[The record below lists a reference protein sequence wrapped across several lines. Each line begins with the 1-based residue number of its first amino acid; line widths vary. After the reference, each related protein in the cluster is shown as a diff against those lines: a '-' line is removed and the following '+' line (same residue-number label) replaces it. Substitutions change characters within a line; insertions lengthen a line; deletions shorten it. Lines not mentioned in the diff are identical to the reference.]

1 MAKKKEKDM
10 RYLKKRGK
18 NGMYYFQGMLK
29 SKRYNMALST
39 DEDEAI
45 DIRDLYLYEIHKFG
59 DIQREEALPI
69 QLNGEMLFGEVATI
83 WAENHE
89 VQASTMKDY
98 KSAMNTYILPKYGN
112 MPIKNIRRTDIIPFR
127 KELLCSNKRK
137 NNIFVPMRC
146 VFRFALEEEYI
157 DKNPMAL
164 VKNLHEVPPDIYPLS
179 MDEIFMFLNNVDPY
193 YKNFFIIAFF
203 TGMRFGEM
211 AVLKWNN
218 VDFKL
223 GVIKVRETRVRGEEK
238 IPKTEASHRDID
250 ILPPVR
256 TALEEIKKNNLIN
269 SEYVF
274 LNRLGRPLL
283 PNSINYHTWKP
294 ALKKSGLKPRS
305 LYQTRHTFATLML
318 DSGEHPGWVH
328 RMMGHVNMKM
338 IYERYYK
345 YIKNYQNNDGD
356 AFMGNAF
363 EPCLEAVKSNSVRK
377 ENVVEITPKLH
388 QNENR
393 ESTTKANSP

>member
-1 MAKKKEKDM
+1 MAKKEKDM

-18 NGMYYFQGMLK
+18 KGMFYFHGMLK
-29 SKRYNMALST
+29 GKRYNLALSA
-39 DEDEAI
+39 DLDEAI
-45 DIRDLYLYEIHKFG
+45 TLRDQYLYEINKFG
-59 DIQREEALPI
+59 GIQREYPHPH
-69 QLNGEMLFGEVATI
+69 NPNSDPLFGEVATL
-83 WAENHE
+83 WANIHE

-112 MPIKNIRRTDIIPFR
+112 MPIKDIRRTDIIPFR
-127 KELLCSNKRK
+127 KKLPCSNKRI

-164 VKNLHEVPPDIYPLS
+164 IKNLPETPPDIYPLS
-179 MDEIFMFLNNVDPY
+179 MDEVFIFLDNVDFY
-193 YKNFFIIAFF
+193 YKNFFIVAFF

-211 AVLKWNN
+211 AVLKWVN
-218 VDFKL
+218 VDSKL

-238 IPKTEASHRDID
+238 IPKTESSYRDID
-250 ILPPVR
+250 ILPPVLKALKELKKS
-256 TALEEIKKNNLIN
+256 TADN

-274 LNRLGRPLL
+274 LNRDGNPLL

-294 ALKKSGLKPRS
+294 ALKKAGLKPRS

-318 DSGEHPGWVH
+318 DSGEHPGWVY
-328 RMMGHVNMKM
+328 RMMGHANMKM

-345 YIKNYQNNDGD
+345 YIKNYQNNDGES
-356 AFMGNAF
+356 FMGNAF
-363 EPCLEAVKSNSVRK
+363 DPCLEKMKKDSTKK
-377 ENVVEITPKLH
+377 E
-388 QNENR
+388 
-393 ESTTKANSP
+393 SFA